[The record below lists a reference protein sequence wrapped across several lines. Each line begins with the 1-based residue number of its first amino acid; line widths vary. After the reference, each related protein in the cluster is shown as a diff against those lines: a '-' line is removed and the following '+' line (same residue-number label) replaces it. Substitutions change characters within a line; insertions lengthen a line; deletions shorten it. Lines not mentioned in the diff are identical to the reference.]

1 MSAAALP
8 LTGLAPDALLAE
20 AERFLRLY
28 ADEHGHSPRDAEARL
43 AGVRAEVART
53 GSYALSTEELAHG
66 ARAAW
71 RNSTR
76 CVGRLPWR
84 SLEVRDLRGVTDPD
98 DVFAH
103 LVSHLHGALNAGRV
117 RPLLSVFGPGV
128 RIHNDQLLR
137 YAGHRQPDGT
147 VVGDPQNV
155 ALTHHLRGLGWAGGP
170 GTPWDVLP
178 LAIGGRVKGQGR
190 VRLYSLPES
199 AAVQVP
205 ITHPDCPAVGKLGL
219 RWFALPVLSRMTLEV
234 GGLEFPA
241 APFNGWYLQTE
252 IAARNLAD
260 RDRYDALPGV
270 ARALGLDTSSERT
283 LWRDRALVELNVAAL
298 HSFDRAG
305 VRITDHH
312 AVTRQ
317 FVRFGEA
324 EARAG
329 REVRGRWSWLIPPL
343 SPATTPVWSRRYR
356 GGELSP
362 RFVHQPP
369 PWEVRG
375 REAAGCPLTGGP
387 QDAAAG

>member
-1 MSAAALP
+1 MPLP
-8 LTGLAPDALLAE
+8 APDALLAE

-28 ADEHGHSPRDAEARL
+28 ADEHGHSPREREARL
-43 AGVRAEVART
+43 AEVRAEVART
-53 GSYALSTEELAHG
+53 GTYTLRTEELAHG
-66 ARAAW
+66 ARVAW
-71 RNSTR
+71 RGSTR

-84 SLEVRDLRGVTDPD
+84 SLEVRDLRHVTHPD
-98 DVFAH
+98 DVFAY
-103 LVSHLHGALNAGRV
+103 LVSHLHDALNGGRI

-128 RIHNDQLLR
+128 RLHNDQLLR
-137 YAGHRQPDGT
+137 YAGYRQPGGT

-155 ALTHHLRGLGWAGGP
+155 ALTRHLRHLGWAGGP

-178 LAIGGRVKGQGR
+178 LAVEGRGG
-190 VRLYSLPES
+190 VRLYPLPED
-199 AAVQVP
+199 ATGQVP
-205 ITHPDCPAVGKLGL
+205 ITHPDVPALGELGL

-234 GGLEFPA
+234 GGLSFPA
-241 APFNGWYLQTE
+241 APFNGWYVQTE

-260 RDRYDALPGV
+260 EGRYDALPGV
-270 ARALGLDTSSERT
+270 ARALGLDTSRERT
-283 LWRDRALVELNVAAL
+283 LWRDRALVELNVAVL

-317 FVRFGEA
+317 FVRFEEA

-329 REVRGRWSWLIPPL
+329 REVRGRWSWLIPPV

-356 GGELSP
+356 GGELPP

-369 PWEVRG
+369 PWEAG
-375 REAAGCPLTGGP
+375 REEAVGCPLTGSPHG
-387 QDAAAG
+387 AAAD